1 MKKRK
6 ILSLIAFLC
15 ISFIANAQQKLT
27 SPDNNLVMTFQVDSK
42 GAPTYELTYKNK
54 VVIKPSTL
62 GLELKKEDNT
72 RTDFDWVD
80 RRDLTKLDSKTN
92 LYDGFEV
99 KDTQTATFDETWQP
113 VWGEEKEIRNH
124 YNELAVTLYQ
134 PMNDRSIVIRFRLFN
149 DGLGFRYEFPQQ
161 KSLNYFV
168 IKEEHSQFGMNGDH
182 IAFWIPGDYDTQE
195 YDYTISRLSEIR
207 GLMKE
212 AITPNSS
219 QTPFSQTGVQTALM
233 MKTDDGLYIN
243 LHEAAL
249 VDYSC
254 MHLNLDDKNMVFESW
269 LTPDAKGDKGYM
281 QTPCNTPWRT
291 IIVSDDARNIL
302 ASRITLNLN
311 EPCKIAD
318 AASWVKPVKYIGV
331 WWDMITGKGSWAYT
345 DELTS
350 VKLGETDYSKTKPN
364 GKHSANTANVKRYI
378 DFAAAHGFDADLD
391 IALFGYPEWLTQV
404 PEYLNEFYKL
414 NTYLYSRFYANP
426 FEEDTKTFHKRF
438 LYWYNKDMINA
449 SPQYALLGFDTG
461 IYFLSAIREH
471 GKNFAS
477 QDIRPSIDRIQT
489 DFSFQRVNNWSGF
502 INKSFYFIN
511 FTPNFT
517 IRKIRD

>member
-243 LHEAAL
+243 LHEPFPVIMSHHTPIYFTGFTQEAASAIL
-249 VDYSC
+249 HGSFRLRVIREARILRASS
-254 MHLNLDDKNMVFESW
+254 L
-269 LTPDAKGDKGYM
+269 
-281 QTPCNTPWRT
+281 T
-291 IIVSDDARNIL
+291 IIVRQGVLQGVCIYPLSPL
-302 ASRITLNLN
+302 AS
-311 EPCKIAD
+311 
-318 AASWVKPVKYIGV
+318 GV
-331 WWDMITGKGSWAYT
+331 NQDS
-345 DELTS
+345 
-350 VKLGETDYSKTKPN
+350 
-364 GKHSANTANVKRYI
+364 NTI
-378 DFAAAHGFDADLD
+378 
-391 IALFGYPEWLTQV
+391 
-404 PEYLNEFYKL
+404 
-414 NTYLYSRFYANP
+414 
-426 FEEDTKTFHKRF
+426 
-438 LYWYNKDMINA
+438 
-449 SPQYALLGFDTG
+449 
-461 IYFLSAIREH
+461 FLSSRLRCIHE
-471 GKNFAS
+471 
-477 QDIRPSIDRIQT
+477 
-489 DFSFQRVNNWSGF
+489 
-502 INKSFYFIN
+502 
-511 FTPNFT
+511 
-517 IRKIRD
+517 